1 MRLCTRLRDEAIH
14 KEGRDGVACF
24 VLRRQIWGWEL
35 VARRKQLA
43 AAGWLGGGEMET
55 ELTASAKVR
64 EGTGVPRYL
73 GLHMSLVDCVG

>member
-43 AAGWLGGGEMET
+43 AAGWLGGGRDGDG
-55 ELTASAKVR
+55 ADGICQ
-64 EGTGVPRYL
+64 GTRRYW
-73 GLHMSLVDCVG
+73 ST